1 MAINDLLPWRK
12 EGSKVEIERRRDDS
26 YMDLQSQM
34 NRLFD
39 DFFTNPFGLTPFLG
53 NIESGGTFMPRIDIK
68 ETDKEIKVSAEVP
81 GMDEKDIQ
89 VRLANNVLTISGE
102 KEAESEDKDSRYH
115 RIERSYGSFR
125 RDIQLPAEVD
135 EEKVTA
141 TFAKGVLTVV
151 LPKQGNFPQGRK
163 ITIQK
168 G

>member
-1 MAINDLLPWRK
+1 MAINDLLPWKK
-12 EGSKVEIERRRDDS
+12 EGSKVEIERRKDDS
-26 YMDLQSQM
+26 YLDLQSQM

-39 DFFTNPFGLTPFLG
+39 DFFTNPFSLAPF
-53 NIESGGTFMPRIDIK
+53 GGSFETGVTFSPRIDVR

-89 VRLANNVLTISGE
+89 VSLGNNILTISGQ
-102 KEAESEDKDSRYH
+102 KEAEIEEKDSRFH
-115 RIERSYGSFR
+115 RIERSYGTFR
-125 RDIQLPAEVD
+125 RDIQLPVEVD
-135 EEKVTA
+135 EDKVAA

-151 LPKQGNFPQGRK
+151 LPKQGNVTQGKR